1 MSTRVREETKACS
14 RSELIF
20 APLVQICQPLFLKD
34 VDEYISSENRKKRFS
49 KSPSY
54 KTLVLIRM
62 TKSFIEHFKTKT
74 QNVSCGLY
82 ISGVLIICH
91 PCQAMNVFG
100 CQGEGARKNEDH
112 YTKNLQ

>member
-1 MSTRVREETKACS
+1 
-14 RSELIF
+14 
-20 APLVQICQPLFLKD
+20 
-34 VDEYISSENRKKRFS
+34 
-49 KSPSY
+49 
-54 KTLVLIRM
+54 M

-74 QNVSCGLY
+74 QNVSRGLY

-100 CQGEGARKNEDH
+100 CQGEGAQKNEDH